1 MGAVVINIDINKEN
15 VDERIENSIKDT
27 DGFQIV
33 PILKNGTTVGFK
45 LIVYYKY

>member
-1 MGAVVINIDINKEN
+1 MGAVVINIDINED
-15 VDERIENSIKDT
+15 VDERIESSIKDT

-33 PILKNGTTVGFK
+33 PILKNGTTVAFK

>member
-1 MGAVVINIDINKEN
+1 MGAVVIDIDINEN
-15 VDERIENSIKDT
+15 VNERIENSIKDT

-33 PILKNGTTVGFK
+33 SILKNGTTVGFK